1 MTLNTEAGH
10 EEYMIT
16 VTLAEGDELKVIKS
30 ESDIYTWYPNENPNY
45 VVDAEHAGEKTIYF
59 RPDGLGDEAFYYG
72 YIYIAPNE
80 PTALH
85 NTSSEVKVQKM
96 IENGQMVIM
105 KNGVKYNV
113 LGAFVK

>member
-1 MTLNTEAGH
+1 
-10 EEYMIT
+10 
-16 VTLAEGDELKVIKS
+16 
-30 ESDIYTWYPNENPNY
+30 
-45 VVDAEHAGEKTIYF
+45 
-59 RPDGLGDEAFYYG
+59 
-72 YIYIAPNE
+72 
-80 PTALH
+80 LH